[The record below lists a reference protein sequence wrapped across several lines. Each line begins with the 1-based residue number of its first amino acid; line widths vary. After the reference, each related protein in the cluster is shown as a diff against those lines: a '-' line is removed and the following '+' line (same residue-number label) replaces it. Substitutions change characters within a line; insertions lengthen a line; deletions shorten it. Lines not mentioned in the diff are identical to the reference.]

1 MAYLVVNTPP
11 VELFVKKEYLYDL
24 QRGHGELVEG
34 IWVIAKSI
42 QGRSIILR
50 NLHTRIYRIV

>member
-24 QRGHGELVEG
+24 QRD
-34 IWVIAKSI
+34 ANS
-42 QGRSIILR
+42 
-50 NLHTRIYRIV
+50 